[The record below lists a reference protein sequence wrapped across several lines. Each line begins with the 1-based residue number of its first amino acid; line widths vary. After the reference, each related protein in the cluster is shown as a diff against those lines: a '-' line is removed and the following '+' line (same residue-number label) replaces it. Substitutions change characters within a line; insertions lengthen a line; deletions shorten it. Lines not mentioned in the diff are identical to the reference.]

1 MLRSLLAAAL
11 LATAAAT
18 AVVCDQTKEQ
28 TKAFAM
34 GDACTGPADKS
45 CPGNAWCAKKP
56 DGTYGTCQLM
66 EAGKNC
72 SSGLPTADFSSHCGA
87 YEIRGGPNTF
97 SMAPYMLPCYNDMCA
112 MVS

>member
-11 LATAAAT
+11 LATAAA
-18 AVVCDQTKEQ
+18 VVCDPLQ
-28 TKAFAM
+28 TKAFAI
-34 GDACTGPADKS
+34 GDACTGSADKS

-87 YEIRGGPNTF
+87 IETRGGPNFKTTNK
-97 SMAPYMLPCYNDMCA
+97 MLPCYNDMCA